1 MAKKYYTD
9 LELRGNQLKGFVIQH
24 LASAPA
30 NPKKGMGYFDT
41 VQNKFGWWDG
51 TNWIYLGDTAAVEQA
66 ISELQSE
73 LESEL
78 AGKVDVV
85 AGKGLSTEDF
95 TTALKEKLENLGTM
109 ANEDK
114 DDYYTKQN
122 IVDKFWSNN
131 DKTLATGH
139 FRTDTQ
145 GPNGTAI
152 LWNEEDGGG
161 SKFEHS
167 DGTWSYI
174 GTNDGGANGL
184 AGQLYAVEKI
194 GNKYSGTKLD
204 IKKSGMYYTTGA
216 ASEASLADRDVPANE
231 LAVKGDITSAVTSV
245 QNAIEAEAQAR
256 ITNDNKKVDKE
267 LEGANGTA
275 IIFNETDGG
284 GAKFENKD
292 GTESFIG
299 VHDGSIGS
307 GDNKLV
313 AQIYADKQVGGKWQG
328 AKIDITNGGM
338 YYTVGDKSF
347 DQRAVADNEIAV
359 KGDLSALEAS
369 IDQKLTSVY
378 KFKGSVNAYNDL
390 PDQDLT
396 EGDVYN
402 IATADSTHGIKAGDN
417 VAWVAPKNDN
427 PGYWDILAG
436 ITDLSAY
443 AVKADV
449 DNELDSINAAIE
461 TLSNGS
467 VHKEVVTCGELEDT
481 NNVGYVTW
489 EIHHT
494 LNTPNVHATVIEV
507 ESGDE
512 VEVDKTYSSGVVTIK
527 MNVDEDEVIQAGAFK
542 AIIIG

>member
-122 IVDKFWSNN
+122 IIDKFWSNN

-145 GPNGTAI
+145 GP
-152 LWNEEDGGG
+152 
-161 SKFEHS
+161 
-167 DGTWSYI
+167 
-174 GTNDGGANGL
+174 
-184 AGQLYAVEKI
+184 
-194 GNKYSGTKLD
+194 
-204 IKKSGMYYTTGA
+204 
-216 ASEASLADRDVPANE
+216 
-231 LAVKGDITSAVTSV
+231 
-245 QNAIEAEAQAR
+245 
-256 ITNDNKKVDKE
+256 
-267 LEGANGTA
+267 NGTA

-347 DQRAVADNEIAV
+347 AQRAVADNEIAV
-359 KGDLSALEAS
+359 KGDLNALEAS
-369 IDQKLTSVY
+369 IDQKLTSIY
-378 KFKGSVNAYNDL
+378 KFKGSVNAYSDL

-449 DNELDSINAAIE
+449 DADIADINAAIE

-527 MNVDEDEVIQAGAFK
+527 MNVDEDEVNQAGTFK